1 MRPGATLIT
10 AVMGMMLAAGCG
22 GSSSG
27 NGSGFQS
34 SVPAS
39 TPLDMLSAAQA
50 TQLCMTSLAYINTQV
65 TSELNSK
72 DFHCRTTG
80 ILAAAIQSSLT
91 SGTTDAQLQMACT
104 QAYNACLSA
113 PADGGV
119 TGGLDAG
126 TGTATCSTAMSDL
139 ANCTA
144 TVGQYDSCVNGTVS
158 AIQTAFPPCNQLT
171 MATITALL
179 SDGGSSSG
187 SGAAFSAPAC
197 MAISTACPGFT
208 MSSMTSS
215 ALRPSK

>member
-1 MRPGATLIT
+1 MRPSAALSSVF
-10 AVMGMMLAAGCG
+10 AGMVLVAGCG

-27 NGSGFQS
+27 SGSGFQS
-34 SVPAS
+34 SAPAN

-50 TQLCMTSLAYINTQV
+50 MQLCMTSLAYIKTQV
-65 TSELNSK
+65 TSEIDSK
-72 DFHCRTTG
+72 DFQCRTTG
-80 ILAAAIQSSLT
+80 ILAAAIESSST
-91 SGTTDAQLQMACT
+91 AGTTNAQLQTACT

-119 TGGLDAG
+119 NGGLDAG
-126 TGTATCSTAMSDL
+126 TGTDNCSTAMSDL

-144 TVGQYDSCVNGTVS
+144 TVGQYTSCVNGTVS

-179 SDGGSSSG
+179 SDGGSSSA
-187 SGAAFSAPAC
+187 SGTDFSAPAC

-215 ALRPSK
+215 ALRLSK